1 MLNMELSVITVNTND
16 KEKILEQIESVRV
29 AAVGVEYEQIISDNG
44 SIDGSV
50 EEIQTKYPEVKI
62 VKNWKNIGFGAAN
75 NSAFKISAGKFL
87 LFLNP
92 DMHLAPGSLRIFLDW
107 MERNADVGIASPK
120 LVDEFGK
127 FNENAKPRRFPSLR
141 DQVAILLKLPHIFPG
156 VLDNYLYKN
165 FDFEKEQVVDSVRG
179 SFMLTRREFLER
191 LGWAFDPRYF
201 IWFEDVDICREAWR
215 NEYKVMYT
223 PVISCLDYVGQNF
236 KRLPSLQKQKWF
248 TASMVI
254 YFKKWHSTWQWLVV
268 AGLRPVAIFLVWLE
282 SKIKK

>member
-1 MLNMELSVITVNTND
+1 MELSIITVNTND

-29 AAVGVEYEQIISDNG
+29 AAAGVEYEQIISDNG
-44 SIDGSV
+44 SVDGSV
-50 EEIQTKYPEVKI
+50 EEIQSKYPEVRI
-62 VKNWKNIGFGAAN
+62 VKNGKNIGFGAAN
-75 NSAFKISAGKFL
+75 NSAFAISSGKFL

-107 MERNADVGIASPK
+107 MERNPDVGIASPK

-127 FNENAKPRRFPSLR
+127 FNENAKPRRFPRLY
-141 DQVAILLKLPHIFPG
+141 DQVAILLKLPHIFPH
-156 VLDNYLYKN
+156 VLDGYLYKN
-165 FDFEKEQVVDSVRG
+165 FDFEKEQIVDSVRG
-179 SFMLTRREFLER
+179 SFMLTRRSFLEL

-201 IWFEDVDICREAWR
+201 IWFEDVDICCEAWR
-215 NEYKVMYT
+215 NGFKVMYT

-248 TASMVI
+248 TASMVT
-254 YFKKWHSTWQWLVV
+254 YFKKWEPWYRWLVI
-268 AGLRPVAIFLVWLE
+268 ASLRPVAIALVWVE